1 MIEYLHDHD
10 AVLLTEQHIQARGA
24 RTMVQE
30 TIEVY
35 QEPCDCGSQVMHNNG
50 GNYHEVVN
58 VRTYTSETGP
68 VAWCV
73 VLETT
78 TTRESFPREELD
90 SLLFLEH
97 GFALVRRDQLEDDE
111 LDNEADRF
119 RRGEA
124 EIIAQS

>member
-1 MIEYLHDHD
+1 M
-10 AVLLTEQHIQARGA
+10 T
-24 RTMVQE
+24 TE
-30 TIEVY
+30 TIELY
-35 QEPCDCGSQVMHNNG
+35 QEPCDCGSQVRHNNG

-90 SLLFLEH
+90 SLMPSEH
-97 GFALVRRDQLEDDE
+97 GFALIPRDQLENDE
-111 LDNEADRF
+111 LDDEVDRF